1 MGKLTLVQL
10 GIEAA
15 LPEKG
20 LVVSL
25 FNDVAILHDEDHVRL
40 PDEGGAALHHGI
52 KGLLDPDLRPG
63 IDGRRCLIQE
73 QHGRQT

>member
-1 MGKLTLVQL
+1 MGKLALVQL

-25 FNDVAILHDEDHVRL
+25 LNDVAILHDEDHVRL
-40 PDEGGAALHHGI
+40 PDGGQSVCHHKAGVTI
-52 KGLLDPDLRPG
+52 MVSNAF
-63 IDGRRCLIQE
+63 
-73 QHGRQT
+73 